1 MEAWTNDL
9 LNFLLSDRTDII
21 LEQFLRAEITVPLPI
36 RAPQINP
43 VVYLNIS
50 SFQKQTENS
59 VFTIGEL
66 GDLRVQQAI
75 LSFLTEM
82 SSY

>member
-21 LEQFLRAEITVPLPI
+21 LEQFLRVEITVPLPI
-36 RAPQINP
+36 RSPQINP
-43 VVYLNIS
+43 DVYLNIS

-59 VFTIGEL
+59 VFTIGKL
-66 GDLRVQQAI
+66 GDFRVQQAI
-75 LSFLTEM
+75 LSFLTKM